1 MKKIIFL
8 SSVAIVSLLSKEIE
22 VGSGTF
28 NIKGGFIGLDFSK
41 KVDIKS
47 VSIVEKHK
55 NIFGS
60 SFFYKY
66 DLNYYR
72 SKDLTTA
79 QKTISGIT
87 PIRVAPIK
95 YKYEAVDFNLVLGKD
110 LVYNNNSFV
119 GSGILLGISIPYIDS
134 GSSSSS
140 NNNSNILKALKKSKT
155 KMLTYKI
162 GFNLNGKYEF
172 NKYFSFF
179 VSGSYAYQTA
189 YVKNSYANVDTS
201 ANGIYNDFDVNFRFT
216 PFSYKKKVWFFT
228 LNPKFYVSAGFKHSY
243 WKLKNLAIDVTGNNL
258 TFNKTDFTSDIN
270 VAYLG
275 VGYDF

>member
-8 SSVAIVSLLSKEIE
+8 SSILVISLFSSEFEFGNGKI
-22 VGSGTF
+22 

-47 VSIVEKHK
+47 YSLVEKHK

-66 DLNYYR
+66 NLSYYQ
-72 SKDLTTA
+72 SKNLITA

-87 PIRVAPIK
+87 PITIAPIK

-110 LVYNNNSFV
+110 LVTKNHSFIS
-119 GSGILLGISIPYIDS
+119 SGVLLGISIPYIDS

-140 NNNSNILKALKKSKT
+140 NNNSTIVKVLKKSKT

-162 GFNLNGKYEF
+162 GLNLNGKYEF

-179 VSGSYAYQTA
+179 VSGSYAYQTG
-189 YVKNSYANVDTS
+189 YVKNSYVNVDTS
-201 ANGIYNDFDVNFRFT
+201 ANGVYNDFNINFRFT
-216 PFSYKKKVWFFT
+216 PFSYKKKVLIITSITKFF
-228 LNPKFYVSAGFKHSY
+228 NFQ
-243 WKLKNLAIDVTGNNL
+243 
-258 TFNKTDFTSDIN
+258 
-270 VAYLG
+270 
-275 VGYDF
+275 